1 MDYLYANRCQTQQTS
16 FKLLYIFETFN
27 IQSSL
32 NLTSINPFN
41 KQWNQMKCKLSEW
54 VNDRYADNYAKKY
67 TFNLSQL
74 LVFCVNAFLQL
85 AQYVKRK
92 RDTKEM
98 TQRRLSLKGKGKK
111 INKWGEKRKNIKEK
125 TESKI
130 QPTAGTQRLMMNM
143 YSNKVPH
150 AANRGPI

>member
-1 MDYLYANRCQTQQTS
+1 M
-16 FKLLYIFETFN
+16 
-27 IQSSL
+27 
-32 NLTSINPFN
+32 
-41 KQWNQMKCKLSEW
+41 
-54 VNDRYADNYAKKY
+54 
-67 TFNLSQL
+67 
-74 LVFCVNAFLQL
+74 
-85 AQYVKRK
+85 KRK